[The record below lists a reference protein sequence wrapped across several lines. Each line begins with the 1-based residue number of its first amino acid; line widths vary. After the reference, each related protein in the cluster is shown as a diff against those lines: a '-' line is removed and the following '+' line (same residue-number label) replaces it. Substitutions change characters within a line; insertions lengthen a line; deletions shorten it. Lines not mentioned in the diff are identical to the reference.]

1 MELWAVATLVIFGM
15 VFLFLFIGM
24 PVAGGLGIAAIIGGI
39 IFLGKFGIAAYV
51 PWEVGDSFVLTA
63 IPLFIFM
70 GEVLLRSGLSIRLYD
85 GAAAVLGRLPGG
97 LLHANIGSCAIFA
110 AISGSSLATAATI
123 GTVALPELEKRGY
136 ENKIACGSLA
146 AGGTLGILIPP
157 SISMIIIGA
166 MTEQSIAKLFI
177 AGVFPGIMLVG
188 LFMSYIVVRVI
199 IQPQLAPRFE
209 TIPLKRRALNIIRMW
224 PVMVIMLFVLGGI
237 YLGVTTPTEAAAVGA
252 FMAMVFALIYRKL
265 NWLTLKA
272 SMLGAVKITAMLLFI
287 IVGAMILSGMLGLL
301 KVPFKMVAWVASL
314 PLPPLAIL
322 IGIYIMYLFLGCFLD
337 GLALVVLTVPIV
349 FPIIREL
356 GFDTVWFAVALVI
369 LVECCLLTPPVGTNV
384 YVIHGL
390 RPGRPMSEVILGAMP
405 FFFMMLVGLAIITA
419 FPQIA
424 TWLPG
429 TMY

>member
-199 IQPQLAPRFE
+199 IQPQLAPPFE

-314 PLPPLAIL
+314 PFPPLAIL

>member
-39 IFLGKFGIAAYV
+39 LFLGNFGLAAYV
-51 PWEVGDSFVLTA
+51 PWEIGDSFVLTA

-85 GAAAVLGRLPGG
+85 GAAAMLGRLPGG

-136 ENKIACGSLA
+136 DNKIACGSLA

-157 SISMIIIGA
+157 SISMIIIGS

-188 LFMSYIVVRVI
+188 LFMIYIVVRVI
-199 IQPQLAPRFE
+199 IQPQLAPPFE
-209 TIPLKRRALNIIRMW
+209 KRPLKLRALSIISMW
-224 PVMVIMLFVLGGI
+224 PVVVIMFFVLGGI

-301 KVPFKMVAWVASL
+301 KVPFKMVDWVASL
-314 PLPPLAIL
+314 PFPPLAIL
-322 IGIYIMYLFLGCFLD
+322 IGIYIMYLFLGMFLD

-369 LVECCLLTPPVGTNV
+369 LVEMCLLTPPVGTNV

-390 RPGRPMSEVILGAMP
+390 RPDRPMSEVILGAMP
-405 FFFMMLVGLAIITA
+405 FFFMMLVGLTIITA

-424 TWLPG
+424 TWLPN

>member
-97 LLHANIGSCAIFA
+97 LLHANVGSCAIFA

-199 IQPQLAPRFE
+199 MQPQLAPRFE

-314 PLPPLAIL
+314 PFPPLAIL

-419 FPQIA
+419 FPIIA

>member
-1 MELWAVATLVIFGM
+1 MESWAIATIVIFGI

-24 PVAGGLGIAAIIGGI
+24 PVAGGLGIAAILGGI

-51 PWEVGDSFVLTA
+51 PWEVSNSFIFTA

-70 GEVLLRSGLSIRLYD
+70 GEVLLHSALSIRLYD
-85 GAAAVLGRLPGG
+85 AATAVLGKLPGG
-97 LLHANIGSCAIFA
+97 LLHANVGSCAIFA

-166 MTEQSIAKLFI
+166 MTEQSIGKLFI
-177 AGVFPGIMLVG
+177 AGILPGIMLAL
-188 LFMSYIVVRVI
+188 LFISYIIARVI
-199 IQPQLAPRFE
+199 IQPHLAPRFE
-209 TIPLKRRALNIIRMW
+209 TMPLKLRVLNIISMW

-265 NWLTLKA
+265 NWPTLKK
-272 SMLGAVKITAMLLFI
+272 SLLGAVKTTAMLMFI
-287 IVGAMILSGMLGLL
+287 IVGAMILSGILGLL
-301 KVPFKMVAWVASL
+301 KVPFKMVAFVSSL
-314 PLPPLAIL
+314 PFPPLIIL

-337 GLALVVLTVPIV
+337 GTALVVLTVPIV
-349 FPIIREL
+349 FPIVRAL
-356 GFDTVWFAVALVI
+356 GFDPVWFAVALVI

-390 RPGRPMSEVILGAMP
+390 RTGRPMSEVILGAMP
-405 FFFMMLVGLAIITA
+405 FFLMMVVGLAIITA
-419 FPQIA
+419 FPMIA
-424 TWLPG
+424 TWLPS
-429 TMY
+429 TMH

>member
-24 PVAGGLGIAAIIGGI
+24 PVAGGLGIAAIIGGF

-97 LLHANIGSCAIFA
+97 LLHANVGSCAIFA

-188 LFMSYIVVRVI
+188 LFISYIVVRVI

-301 KVPFKMVAWVASL
+301 KVPFKMVALVASL
-314 PLPPLAIL
+314 PFPPLVIL

-390 RPGRPMSEVILGAMP
+390 LPGRPMSDVILGAMP
-405 FFFMMLVGLAIITA
+405 FFFMMLVGLAIITT

>member
-188 LFMSYIVVRVI
+188 LFISYIVVRVI
-199 IQPQLAPRFE
+199 IQPQLAPPFE
-209 TIPLKRRALNIIRMW
+209 KIPLKRRALNIISMW

-272 SMLGAVKITAMLLFI
+272 SLLGAVKITAMLLFI
-287 IVGAMILSGMLGLL
+287 IVGAMILSGILGLL

-314 PLPPLAIL
+314 PFPPLAIL

>member
-39 IFLGKFGIAAYV
+39 LFLGNFGLAAYV

-85 GAAAVLGRLPGG
+85 GAAAMLGRLPGG

-136 ENKIACGSLA
+136 DNKIACGSLA

-157 SISMIIIGA
+157 SISMIIIGS

-188 LFMSYIVVRVI
+188 LFMIYIVVRVI
-199 IQPQLAPRFE
+199 IQPQLAPPFE
-209 TIPLKRRALNIIRMW
+209 KRPLKLRALSIISMW
-224 PVMVIMLFVLGGI
+224 PVVVIMFFVLGGI

-252 FMAMVFALIYRKL
+252 FMALVFALIYRKL

-301 KVPFKMVAWVASL
+301 KVPFKMVDWVASL
-314 PLPPLAIL
+314 PFPPLAIL
-322 IGIYIMYLFLGCFLD
+322 IGIYIMYLFLGMFLD

-369 LVECCLLTPPVGTNV
+369 LVEMCLLTPPVGTNV

-390 RPGRPMSEVILGAMP
+390 RPDRPMSEVILGAMP

-424 TWLPG
+424 TWLPN

>member
-1 MELWAVATLVIFGM
+1 
-15 VFLFLFIGM
+15 
-24 PVAGGLGIAAIIGGI
+24 
-39 IFLGKFGIAAYV
+39 
-51 PWEVGDSFVLTA
+51 
-63 IPLFIFM
+63 
-70 GEVLLRSGLSIRLYD
+70 
-85 GAAAVLGRLPGG
+85 
-97 LLHANIGSCAIFA
+97 
-110 AISGSSLATAATI
+110 
-123 GTVALPELEKRGY
+123 
-136 ENKIACGSLA
+136 
-146 AGGTLGILIPP
+146 
-157 SISMIIIGA
+157 
-166 MTEQSIAKLFI
+166 
-177 AGVFPGIMLVG
+177 
-188 LFMSYIVVRVI
+188 
-199 IQPQLAPRFE
+199 
-209 TIPLKRRALNIIRMW
+209 
-224 PVMVIMLFVLGGI
+224 MVIMLFVLGGI

-314 PLPPLAIL
+314 PFPPLAIL

-405 FFFMMLVGLAIITA
+405 FFFMMLVGLAIITT

>member
-314 PLPPLAIL
+314 PFPPLAIL

-419 FPQIA
+419 FPIIA

>member
-1 MELWAVATLVIFGM
+1 MELWAVATLVTFGM
-15 VFLFLFIGM
+15 VFLFLALGM
-24 PVAGGLGIAAIIGGI
+24 PVAGGLGVAAIIGSL
-39 IFLGKFGIAAYV
+39 IFLGNFGLATYV
-51 PWEVGDSFVLTA
+51 PWQVSNSFILTA

-70 GEVLLRSGLSIRLYD
+70 GQVLLHSELSIRLYD
-85 GAAAVLGRLPGG
+85 GAAAVLGKLPGG
-97 LLHANIGSCAIFA
+97 LLHANVGSCAIFA

-166 MTEQSIAKLFI
+166 MSEQSIDRLFI
-177 AGVFPGIMLVG
+177 AGILPGIMLAL
-188 LFMSYIVVRVI
+188 LFISYIIVRVI
-199 IQPQLAPRFE
+199 IQPRLAPHFE
-209 TIPLKRRALNIIRMW
+209 SISMKRRVLSVISMW
-224 PVMVIMLFVLGGI
+224 PVAVIMGTVLGGI

-272 SMLGAVKITAMLLFI
+272 SLLDAVKITAMIMFI
-287 IVGAMILSGMLGLL
+287 IVGAMILSGALGLL
-301 KVPFKMVAWVASL
+301 RVPFMMVDWVASL

-337 GLALVVLTVPIV
+337 GTALVVLTVPIV
-349 FPIIREL
+349 FPIIEAL
-356 GFDTVWFAVALVI
+356 GFDPVWFAVALVI

-405 FFFMMLVGLAIITA
+405 FFFMMVIGLAIVTA
-419 FPQIA
+419 FPMIA
-424 TWLPG
+424 TWLPS
-429 TMY
+429 TM

>member
-39 IFLGKFGIAAYV
+39 LFLGNFGLAAYV
-51 PWEVGDSFVLTA
+51 PWEIGDSFVLTA

-85 GAAAVLGRLPGG
+85 GAAAMLGRLPGG

-136 ENKIACGSLA
+136 DNKIACGSLA

-157 SISMIIIGA
+157 SISMIIIGS

-188 LFMSYIVVRVI
+188 LFMIYIVVRVL
-199 IQPQLAPRFE
+199 IQPQLAPPFE
-209 TIPLKRRALNIIRMW
+209 KRPLKLRALSIISMW
-224 PVMVIMLFVLGGI
+224 PVVVIMFFVLGGI

-252 FMAMVFALIYRKL
+252 FMALVFALIYRKL

-301 KVPFKMVAWVASL
+301 KVPFKMVDWVASL
-314 PLPPLAIL
+314 PFPPLAIL
-322 IGIYIMYLFLGCFLD
+322 IGIYIMYLFLGMFLD

-369 LVECCLLTPPVGTNV
+369 LVEMCLLTPPVGTNV

-390 RPGRPMSEVILGAMP
+390 RPDRPMSEVILGAMP
-405 FFFMMLVGLAIITA
+405 FFFMMLVGLTIITA

-424 TWLPG
+424 TWLPN

>member
-188 LFMSYIVVRVI
+188 LFISYIVVRVI
-199 IQPQLAPRFE
+199 IQPQLAPPFE
-209 TIPLKRRALNIIRMW
+209 KIPLKRRALNIISMW

-272 SMLGAVKITAMLLFI
+272 SLLGAVKITAMLLFI
-287 IVGAMILSGMLGLL
+287 IVGAMILSGILGLL

-314 PLPPLAIL
+314 PFPPLAIL

-419 FPQIA
+419 FPIIA
-424 TWLPG
+424 TWLPS

>member
-39 IFLGKFGIAAYV
+39 LFLGNFGLAAYV

-85 GAAAVLGRLPGG
+85 GAAAMLGRLPGG

-136 ENKIACGSLA
+136 DNKIACGSLA

-157 SISMIIIGA
+157 SISMIIIGS

-188 LFMSYIVVRVI
+188 LFMIYIVVRVI
-199 IQPQLAPRFE
+199 IQPQLAPPFE
-209 TIPLKRRALNIIRMW
+209 KRPLKLRALSIISMW
-224 PVMVIMLFVLGGI
+224 PVVVIMFFVLGGI

-252 FMAMVFALIYRKL
+252 FMALVFALIYRKL

-301 KVPFKMVAWVASL
+301 KVPFKMVDWVASL
-314 PLPPLAIL
+314 PFPPLAIL
-322 IGIYIMYLFLGCFLD
+322 IGIYIMYLFLGMFLD

-369 LVECCLLTPPVGTNV
+369 LVEMCLLTPPVGTNV

-390 RPGRPMSEVILGAMP
+390 RPDRPMSEVILGAMP
-405 FFFMMLVGLAIITA
+405 FFFMMLVGLTIITA

-424 TWLPG
+424 TWLPN

>member
-188 LFMSYIVVRVI
+188 LFISYIVVRVI

-314 PLPPLAIL
+314 PFPPLAIL

-419 FPQIA
+419 FPIIA

>member
-97 LLHANIGSCAIFA
+97 LLHANVGSCAIFA

-188 LFMSYIVVRVI
+188 LFISYIVVRVI

-224 PVMVIMLFVLGGI
+224 PIMVIMLFVLGGI

-272 SMLGAVKITAMLLFI
+272 SLLGAVKITAMLLFI
-287 IVGAMILSGMLGLL
+287 IVGAMILSGILGLL

-314 PLPPLAIL
+314 PFPPLAIL

>member
-15 VFLFLFIGM
+15 VFLFLAIGM
-24 PVAGGLGIAAIIGGI
+24 PVAGGLGIAALLGGVL
-39 IFLGKFGIAAYV
+39 FLGKFGVAAYV
-51 PWEVGDSFVLTA
+51 PWEVSNSFILTA

-70 GEVLLRSGLSIRLYD
+70 GEILLRSGLSIRLYD
-85 GAAAVLGRLPGG
+85 GAAAMLGRLPGG

-136 ENKIACGSLA
+136 DNKMACGSLA

-157 SISMIIIGA
+157 SISMIIIGS
-166 MTEQSIAKLFI
+166 MTEQSIAELFI

-188 LFMSYIVVRVI
+188 LFMIYIVVRVI
-199 IQPQLAPRFE
+199 IQPQLAPPFE
-209 TIPLKRRALNIIRMW
+209 KRPLKLRALSIIRMW
-224 PVMVIMLFVLGGI
+224 PVVVIMFFVLGGI

-252 FMAMVFALIYRKL
+252 FTALVFALIYRKL

-314 PLPPLAIL
+314 PFPPLAIL
-322 IGIYIMYLFLGCFLD
+322 IGIYIMYLFLGMFLD

-356 GFDTVWFAVALVI
+356 GFDPVWFAVALVI
-369 LVECCLLTPPVGTNV
+369 LVEMCLLTPPVGTNV

-390 RPGRPMSEVILGAMP
+390 RPDRPMSEVILGAMP
-405 FFFMMLVGLAIITA
+405 FFFMMLVGLAVITA

-424 TWLPG
+424 TWLPN

>member
-24 PVAGGLGIAAIIGGI
+24 PVAGGLGVAAILGGI
-39 IFLGKFGIAAYV
+39 LFLGRFGIAAYV
-51 PWEVGDSFVLTA
+51 PWEVSNSFVLTA

-70 GEVLLRSGLSIRLYD
+70 GEVLLHSELSIRLYD

-97 LLHANIGSCAIFA
+97 LLHANVGSCAIFA

-188 LFMSYIVVRVI
+188 LFISYIVVRVI
-199 IQPQLAPRFE
+199 MQPQLAPPFE
-209 TIPLKRRALNIIRMW
+209 KRPLKLRALSIIRMW

-265 NWLTLKA
+265 NWPTLKA
-272 SMLGAVKITAMLLFI
+272 SLLGAVKITAMLLFI
-287 IVGAMILSGMLGLL
+287 IVGAMILSGILGLL

-314 PLPPLAIL
+314 PFPPLVIL

-349 FPIIREL
+349 FPIIRAL

-419 FPQIA
+419 FPIIA

-429 TMY
+429 TM

>member
-97 LLHANIGSCAIFA
+97 LLHANVGSCAIFA

-314 PLPPLAIL
+314 PFPPLAIL

-419 FPQIA
+419 FPIIA

>member
-39 IFLGKFGIAAYV
+39 LFLGNFGLAAYV

-136 ENKIACGSLA
+136 DNKIACGSLA

-188 LFMSYIVVRVI
+188 LFISYIVVRVI
-199 IQPQLAPRFE
+199 IQPQLAPPFE
-209 TIPLKRRALNIIRMW
+209 TIPMKRRALNIIRMW

-265 NWLTLKA
+265 NWQTLKA

-314 PLPPLAIL
+314 PFPPLAIL

-419 FPQIA
+419 FPIIA
-424 TWLPG
+424 TWLPS